1 MSKITN
7 DGLTQDALHCTH
19 MTTMGIKGLTKSV
32 ITKFIERLIVTTAR
46 VGVVKRTVV
55 YTSLKD

>member
-19 MTTMGIKGLTKSV
+19 MTTVGIKGLTKSV
-32 ITKFIERLIVTTAR
+32 ITKFIERLVLEYSNEQSCTQA
-46 VGVVKRTVV
+46 
-55 YTSLKD
+55 